1 MKKSI
6 SMILAA
12 LFLFTG
18 CVFPG
23 LGFTAGAVEIEDAE
37 VSEAPVVTEAPAAT
51 EAPILEDAP
60 VEAEPQ
66 KTLSFNED
74 GTFKIMQIN
83 DTQDVGNCNKRL
95 PEFLN
100 AALDLEQPDLVI
112 FNGDQLSDVYPSASL
127 ADFTKA
133 IANIVEPLQVRG
145 IPFLVTL
152 GNHDHDRA
160 VTVDENGQYAIYAAY
175 ENCYAAGG
183 GPDPFTYNV
192 PIMTSDG
199 SSIAFNIYMMDTN
212 NKDASGSNYMGI
224 TAAQLAWYNSKSAE
238 LRAANGGDPVPSLLF
253 QHVPVKEIYNLLRAC
268 DYTEDGAVYS
278 RRDKMWYVVDESKA
292 VGSMG
297 EAPCSEAFET
307 HTGQY
312 QAWLANGDI
321 MGAFFAHDHV
331 NNFVGT
337 TDDGIYMGYNGGTG
351 FRSYGSGDQRSVR
364 IFELKEND
372 VENYTTRLLTYAEAT
387 GNSLA
392 YGAVSDVVSPAIL
405 TTLMKTVYSI
415 FSRIKGA

>member
-1 MKKSI
+1 MKKCI
-6 SMILAA
+6 SVILVT
-12 LFLFTG
+12 LILFTG

-23 LGFTAGAVEIEDAE
+23 TGVTAGAVEIDEAE
-37 VSEAPVVTEAPAAT
+37 VTEAPVVSEAPAVE
-51 EAPILEDAP
+51 EEPIIEEAP
-60 VEAEPQ
+60 VEALTQ
-66 KTLSFNED
+66 KTLSFKKD

-83 DTQDVGNCNKRL
+83 DTQDVGNCNKKL
-95 PEFLN
+95 IEFLN
-100 AALDLEQPDLVI
+100 AALDLEQPDLVV

-133 IANIVEPLQVRG
+133 IANIVEPLQTRG

-160 VTVDENGQYAIYAAY
+160 ATVDENGQYAIYAAY
-175 ENCYAAGG
+175 ENCYATGN
-183 GPDPFTYNV
+183 GPDPFTYSIPV
-192 PIMTSDG
+192 MTSDG
-199 SSIAFNIYMMDTN
+199 NSIAFNIYMMDTN
-212 NKDASGSNYMGI
+212 NKDASGSNYSGI
-224 TAAQLAWYNSKSAE
+224 TAEQLAWYNSQSAK
-238 LRAANGGDPVPSLLF
+238 LRAANDGKPVPSLLF
-253 QHVPVKEIYNLLRAC
+253 QHVPVKEIYNLLREC
-268 DYTEDGAVYS
+268 DYSEDGSVYS
-278 RRDKMWYVVDESKA
+278 RRDRKWYVVDETKA
-292 VGSMG
+292 TGAMG

-307 HTGQY
+307 VTGQY

-351 FRSYGSGDQRSVR
+351 FRSYGNGDQRSVR
-364 IFELKEND
+364 IFELYEND
-372 VENYTTRLLTYAEAT
+372 VERYTTRLLTYAEAT
-387 GNSLA
+387 GNNLA
-392 YGAVSDVVSPAIL
+392 CGTVSDVVSPALL

>member
-6 SMILAA
+6 SIILAA
-12 LFLFTG
+12 LLLFSG

-23 LGFTAGAVEIEDAE
+23 TGLNAGAIEVENVAMEGN
-37 VSEAPVVTEAPAAT
+37 EAPDVTETPAIAET
-51 EAPILEDAP
+51 P
-60 VEAEPQ
+60 VEETLQ
-66 KTLSFNED
+66 KTLSFRAD

-83 DTQDVGNCNKRL
+83 DTQDVGNCNKKL
-95 PEFLN
+95 IEFLN
-100 AALDLEQPDLVI
+100 AALDLEQPDLVV
-112 FNGDQLSDVYPSASL
+112 FNGDQLSDVYPAPSL
-127 ADFTKA
+127 ADYTKA
-133 IANIVEPLQVRG
+133 IANIVEPLQARG

-160 VTVDENGQYAIYAAY
+160 ATVDEAGQYAIYAAY
-175 ENCYAAGG
+175 ENCYAVDN

-192 PIMTSDG
+192 PVMTSDG

-212 NKDASGSNYMGI
+212 NKDASGSNYTGI
-224 TAAQLAWYNSKSAE
+224 TADQLAWYNSRSAE
-238 LRAANGGDPVPSLLF
+238 LRAGNDGVPVPSLLF
-253 QHVPVKEIYNLLRAC
+253 QHVPVKEIYSLLREC
-268 DYTEDGAVYS
+268 DYSEDGAVYS
-278 RRDKMWYVVDESKA
+278 RRDKKWYVVDETKA
-292 VGSMG
+292 TGTMG

-307 HTGQY
+307 ITGQY
-312 QAWLANGDI
+312 EAWLANGDI

-351 FRSYGSGDQRSVR
+351 FRSYGNGDQRSVR
-364 IFELKEND
+364 IFELHEDD
-372 VENYTTRLLTYAEAT
+372 VENYTTRLLTYADAT

-392 YGAVSDVVSPAIL
+392 YGTVSDVISPAIL
-405 TTLMKTVYSI
+405 TTIMKKVYSI